1 MEEHLS
7 IFDDIYSIKDN
18 ISDEI
23 FLKLNNKVQKL
34 ISELK
39 ECKAKLEDYD
49 DEDDFSSSLGSSISL
64 YDSDSS
70 SLYDEED
77 SDDHILPEII
87 INLEASEFQEETDET
102 NDVDLE
108 EESEIELEG
117 CHCSEKW
124 IFPSM
129 DGEITTDL
137 KFDKYFCLENEERMK
152 NCENFKKFIEKFPLL
167 NNLFAK
173 QEIPFIDAPMNEDYD
188 SKYVSM
194 IIRIFLSIIS
204 KLNCDKHRSI
214 MKMVLYDYMIRN
226 SRFLVDNQNFT
237 KTALRIFDEFIE
249 KEPSFVALAV
259 ELNVNYTKWQE
270 IFNNIVIKE

>member
-18 ISDEI
+18 ISDEM
-23 FLKLNNKVQKL
+23 FLKLNNKLQKL
-34 ISELK
+34 IRELK
-39 ECKAKLEDYD
+39 DCKAKLEDYD

-87 INLEASEFQEETDET
+87 INLEASEFQEETEET
-102 NDVDLE
+102 SDVDLE
-108 EESEIELEG
+108 EESEIELHE

-167 NNLFAK
+167 NNLFTK

-237 KTALRIFDEFIE
+237 KTALKIFDEFIE
-249 KEPSFVALAV
+249 KEPSFVTLAI
-259 ELNVNYTKWQE
+259 EHNVNYTKWQE
-270 IFNNIVIKE
+270 IFKNIVIKE